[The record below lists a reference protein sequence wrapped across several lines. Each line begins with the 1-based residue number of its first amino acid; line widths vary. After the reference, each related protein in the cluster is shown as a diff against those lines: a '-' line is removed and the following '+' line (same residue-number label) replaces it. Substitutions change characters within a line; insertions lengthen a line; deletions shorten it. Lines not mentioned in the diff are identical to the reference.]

1 MKNNVDWDAEGV
13 LFTDPQDVNPNFVA
27 VMLGD
32 VDGSW
37 SPPEGAL
44 SLDDNYFVEL
54 KEEGLGPSEQWFAF
68 PIP

>member
-1 MKNNVDWDAEGV
+1 MDWEAEGV
-13 LFTDPQDVNPNFVA
+13 PFADPQDVNPNFVA

-37 SPPEGAL
+37 SAPESAL
-44 SLDDNYFVEL
+44 SLSNDYFLEL
-54 KEEGLGPSEQWFAF
+54 QEKGLGPAEQWFAF